1 MPNEIQKV
9 ASPFAAVAP
18 AAPAQPDAL
27 AVIAAGAASSEV
39 QVAQAKAQ
47 AEAFASIMAAKNWP
61 RDEAKAADK
70 LLNAC
75 MRPKLAEQAV
85 YIYSRGGQDIQ
96 GPSIRLAEAAARAWG
111 NLKYGFKVTASDKL
125 HSEVLCFAYDMESNI
140 PVERS
145 FTVSHVRHTKKGDT
159 LLTDPRDIYE
169 KIANEAMRRVRA
181 CILECIPGDVIESA
195 VEQCDA
201 TLRATADVSEATIK
215 KLLDAFAMLGV
226 TKSQIEARI
235 QRHVD
240 SIQPAQVL
248 FLRKVFVS
256 IKDGMSKPEDWF
268 DATVVEGKVEKNV
281 TPDKPAESSIAAAA
295 RKRKAAQEESKAEPA
310 PDETQTKKEGGV
322 LGLTDEMAREVAAA
336 AAESIPHVYLH

>member
-1 MPNEIQKV
+1 MSNEIQKV
-9 ASPFAAVAP
+9 DSPFAAVAT
-18 AAPAQPDAL
+18 ANTAQPDAL
-27 AVIAAGAASSEV
+27 AVIAAGASSSEV

-61 RDEAKAADK
+61 RNEAKAADK

-85 YIYSRGGQDIQ
+85 YVYARGGQDIQ

-125 HSEVLCFAYDMESNI
+125 HSEVLCYAYDMESNI

-145 FTVSHVRHTKKGDT
+145 FVVSHVRHTKNGDK

-169 KIANEAMRRVRA
+169 KVANEAMRRVRA

-201 TLRATADVSEATIK
+201 TLKATADVSEATVK
-215 KLLDAFAMLGV
+215 KLVTAFAELGV

-235 QRHVD
+235 QRRLD
-240 SIQPAQVL
+240 SIQPAQVI
-248 FLRKVFVS
+248 FLRKVFAS
-256 IKDGMSKPEDWF
+256 IRDGMGKAEDWF
-268 DATVVEGKVEKNV
+268 DANIVEAKAEKNV
-281 TPDKPAESSIAAAA
+281 TPEKQQGGKPEDTSIAAAA
-295 RKRKAAQEESKAEPA
+295 RKRKAAQEESAAPA
-310 PDETQTKKEGGV
+310 ASIEEV
-322 LGLTDEMAREVAAA
+322 L
-336 AAESIPHVYLH
+336 